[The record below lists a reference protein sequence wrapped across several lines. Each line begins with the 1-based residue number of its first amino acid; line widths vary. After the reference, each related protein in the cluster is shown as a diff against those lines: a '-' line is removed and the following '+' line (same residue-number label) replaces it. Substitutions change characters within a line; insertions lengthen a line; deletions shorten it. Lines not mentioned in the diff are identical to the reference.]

1 MNLNNGKL
9 YNSVKGFQFVGT
21 LRYSSINSHKGV
33 RLCRKDDLESLMYI
47 LIYFYKGK
55 LPWQDVDAKDEKEKQ
70 EKVKE
75 QKMKITTAELCEGM
89 PDEFEK
95 MLCYIK
101 NILFDEYPNYN
112 KLFNYF
118 KSILD
123 RIKTDNNEENEFNYI
138 WEKLISEDCIEFES
152 TKLNSENKKDN
163 INKIFQG
170 YPEEIKKY
178 IRKKYLN
185 KANRTNISTGS
196 SSDTKSNL
204 STSNSSETNK

>member
-1 MNLNNGKL
+1 
-9 YNSVKGFQFVGT
+9 
-21 LRYSSINSHKGV
+21 
-33 RLCRKDDLESLMYI
+33 MYI

-75 QKMKITTAELCEGM
+75 QKMKITTAELCVGM

-112 KLFNYF
+112 KLFNYL

-138 WEKLISEDCIEFES
+138 WEKLISEDCIDAES
-152 TKLNSENKKDN
+152 INLNSENKKDN

-178 IRKKYLN
+178 IRKKYSN
-185 KANRTNISTGS
+185 KVNRTNISTGS